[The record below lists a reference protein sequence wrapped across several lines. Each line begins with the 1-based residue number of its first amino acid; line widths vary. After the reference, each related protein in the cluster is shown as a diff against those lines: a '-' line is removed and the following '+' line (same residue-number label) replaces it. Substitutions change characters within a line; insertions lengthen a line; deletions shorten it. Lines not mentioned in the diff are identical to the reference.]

1 MKSLSILMVIVS
13 FATSLAN
20 YQVQVRISDY
30 DPKNATVSIIEG
42 DTLKLSCEPNLLWEE
57 CEFKHESNGK
67 SCKKFYT
74 SVNVIQQCE
83 NGTGEMYQKDG
94 SCVIEVKDLKKEDA
108 GNWTCKISLSNSNND
123 THHVFNV
130 EVQDKPL
137 IATATRLTEVMAFS
151 IFAFTFLILF

>member
-1 MKSLSILMVIVS
+1 MKSLSIFLVL
-13 FATSLAN
+13 FATTLAI
-20 YQVQVRISDY
+20 RINE
-30 DPKNATVSIIEG
+30 PKSTNVSATKGE
-42 DTLKLSCEPNLLWEE
+42 TMELSCVGNVDWYT
-57 CEFKHESNGK
+57 CEFTHESNGK

-137 IATATRLTEVMAFS
+137 IATATRPTEVMAFP